1 MNTLENFLRFHAQN
15 SWHYL
20 PTVQG
25 GQEMAKAKRVI
36 PAVCGLMGL
45 VVGCVAAYFML
56 SNLWTRLIV
65 QPADVTARD
74 LYIVLTLSIIA
85 GIITGSLALF
95 TSAQRYWS
103 PQSRILHPP
112 VS

>member
-1 MNTLENFLRFHAQN
+1 
-15 SWHYL
+15 
-20 PTVQG
+20 
-25 GQEMAKAKRVI
+25 MAKAKRVI

-95 TSAQRYWS
+95 TSAQLYWS